1 MKVDKRKL
9 ILKAVEEVI
18 KTKRFHE
25 VKMEDVAKEAGV
37 GKGTIYRYFPNKD
50 ELYFELA
57 VSGFDSIK
65 DDVLE
70 ISSSISNYAEK
81 FLKLT
86 QRMETFFLT
95 RKTISRV
102 MREIET
108 RYEEDNSPRFLIIQQ
123 HKMDLRN
130 QIAVVMQEGLE
141 NNLLSLPF
149 TSAQYAEFWIHQLI
163 GLSHW
168 PNDIAKPEL
177 QTIIDLHLKKYF

>member
-1 MKVDKRKL
+1 
-9 ILKAVEEVI
+9 
-18 KTKRFHE
+18 
-25 VKMEDVAKEAGV
+25 MEDVAKEAGV

-70 ISSSISNYAEK
+70 ISSSNSDYAEK

-95 RKTISRV
+95 RKTISRI
-102 MREIET
+102 MREIEA
-108 RYEEDNSPRFLIIQQ
+108 RYEEDSTPHFLIIQQ
-123 HKMDLRN
+123 HKLDLRN
-130 QIAVVMQEGLE
+130 QIKVVMQEGLD

-149 TSAQYAEFWIHQLI
+149 TAAQYAEFWIHQLI

-168 PNDIAKPEL
+168 PNDLTKPEL
-177 QTIIDLHLKKYF
+177 QTIIDLHLKK

>member
-1 MKVDKRKL
+1 MKVDKREL

-25 VKMEDVAKEAGV
+25 VKMDDVAKEAGV

-65 DDVLE
+65 NDVE
-70 ISSSISNYAEK
+70 QISSSNLNYSLK

-95 RKTISRV
+95 RKTIARV
-102 MREIET
+102 MREIEA
-108 RYEEDNSPRFLIIQQ
+108 RYEEESTPRFLKIQQ
-123 HKMDLRN
+123 HKLDLRN
-130 QIAVVMQEGLE
+130 QIAVIMQEGLE
-141 NNLLSLPF
+141 KDKLTMAL
-149 TSAQYAEFWIHQLI
+149 TAAQYAEFWIHQLV

-168 PNDIAKPEL
+168 PNDIAKPDL
-177 QTIIDLHLKKYF
+177 QTIIDLHLKTQL